1 MTLLEDRVNPS
12 PVQFFYI
19 PMPESQTNAAFD
31 AIVDEAISTTEESIT
46 AITVTENNTTIW
58 YDHWEDGY
66 EAILGNPQ
74 QATTRVWGDGNNAN
88 GIAPGFANDPTGLP
102 SGTVFRLRNTVN
114 TPRNLTTQPILF
126 DSPDKFGSD
135 RTISVSRAQF
145 PTTVSGGGGS
155 VISSAVEVRDTR
167 FYDTNYRAPVGVN
180 TADSGSM
187 FTFAAFFVQAFLDN
201 TRVQIDANN
210 DSDFTDPGD
219 RDVILNQGETIVSG
233 QSVVQGGRV
242 VADKPVQT
250 QFMTGEINANYASR
264 SYTLFSDAQAA
275 NDYFTPVGFG
285 GPSDDTNDEVRLFV
299 FNPNAVSIQV
309 RQERDTG
316 IVTTK
321 TIAAGASTFFDVNY
335 NSGTRLFSVGG
346 QSFLALGTHDQQGT
360 THDWGFSLQP
370 TPALSQIAIVGL
382 GVGNSAEPPSSV
394 TNANVNT
401 GAGELPNS
409 SPIFVTA
416 LGNTTLFV
424 DHNNDGVIDQTIP
437 VTRLQSLRLR
447 DTTTNDNDNSG
458 MRIFTTDGT
467 LISVAWG
474 EDGTAPAGSPGFDAG
489 TTIPAI
495 SVPEYYK
502 FSEFAPGGDING
514 DGFFNEGDV
523 IRYSLR
529 IRHIGTQPISNAV
542 VTDILPITQVT
553 YLTGTTTL
561 TIGASTTPIPDD
573 GTGTA
578 FPLDGTG
585 FTVTSLLPGQTVFVA
600 FDARINTGLP
610 PGFNFILNQS
620 VLTYDIFRLPANDV
634 IDLRGTVGDRV
645 WYDVDGDGVQD
656 AGEPGIAGATVT
668 ITWFGPNGVAGGGDD
683 DTFTT
688 TTGANGIWSLTN
700 LPTGNFT
707 TAISGLPNGLTTQ
720 TFGPSSFSLP
730 AGQVNRTDLDFG
742 YRGTGTIGN
751 FAWLDLDND
760 AVQDANEPGL
770 AGATVTLTWAGFDG
784 TLGSADDVVYP
795 AVSTTATAP
804 GVANYSFANLPSGNF
819 QVLFAPPAGGTLVA
833 QNQGGNA
840 NLDSD
845 PIPANGLTGTIAL
858 AVGATNNTIDAG
870 MRLTADLQITKTD
883 GTATVVPGQGMT
895 YTIVVTNV
903 GPSAVTG
910 ASIVD
915 ALPAALTGV
924 SWTSSVAGGA
934 VVTSGGTGS
943 GNTLAAVANLPIG
956 ASVTFTVSATL
967 NPAFTGTLSN
977 TATVSAPAGVTDPT
991 PGNNSAT
998 DTSTADPRADLR
1010 ITKTDGVATVVPGQ
1024 GVTYTIVV
1032 TNTGPSAVT
1041 GATVADT
1048 LPAALTGVS
1057 WTSTVAGGASMTN
1070 GGTGSGN
1077 TLAAVA
1083 NLPSGGSVTFTVDA
1097 TLDPAFTGTLS
1108 NSATVMAPVGV
1119 TDPTPGNNT
1128 ATDTS
1133 VADPRADLRITKT
1146 DGTATVIPGQ
1156 GVTYTIVVTNVGPSA
1171 VTGASIADALPG
1183 ALTGVSWT
1191 SSVAGGASV
1200 TSGGTGSGN
1209 TLAAV
1214 ANLPSGGSVTFTVSA
1229 TLNPAFTGTLSN
1241 TATVSAPAG
1250 VTDPTPGNN
1259 TATETSTADPTA
1271 DLIVVKSD
1279 GGAVVTPGEVI
1290 IYNLTLTNNG
1300 PSHTGA
1306 ITLTDAIPAL
1316 TSFVTASDGGTLSAG
1331 VVSWNLP
1338 SLAPGVSTTVSIQLR
1353 VNSSV
1358 PAGVTQIS
1366 NSATALGSVPDPTP
1380 GNNTGGDTTP
1390 VVAAPDLQVTK
1401 DDGLS
1406 TVKPGELATY
1416 TISVTNVGNQ
1426 DATGVTLSETVPAN
1440 TTFVPGGS
1448 SAGWNP
1454 TGTMLNVGALAVGEV
1469 VTFTYQ
1475 VRVNDPFPV
1484 GASQIAN
1491 TVSVADDG
1499 ANGPDPTPGNNTAA
1513 DTTTVAN
1520 GRIGDRVFLD
1530 ANGNSIQDAG
1540 EAGVPGVTVRL
1551 LDAGSLAEIAT
1562 VVTGTDGDYQFK
1574 NLPVG
1579 DYKVAFGNSDGIST
1593 FAFGAPNQG
1602 GDDAIDSDAA
1612 ADGVTDTISLAG
1624 GQQTADVD
1632 AGVFV
1637 PVIIGDTVYF
1647 DANGDGTQNPGEP
1660 GIPGVTVRLFY
1671 AGPDGVFDA
1680 TELAKTVQTSTTG
1693 ADGTY
1698 SFIGLPPG
1706 AYRVSVDPN
1715 QPVLV
1720 GFGMTVPTVP
1730 SEQPTTLASGQSDAS
1745 RDFAFTGTG
1754 SLGDRVW
1761 LDRNGDGAQDAD
1773 EPGLSGRAVSVVWLG
1788 FDGVAGGG
1796 DDVAYPPV
1804 LTGADGTYAHGSLPL
1819 GKFVVSLDVAGSN
1832 LVPTF
1837 DADGGADGTA
1847 VLELMAA
1854 VPSVE
1859 NADFGLRG
1867 TASVGDRVFQDIDGD
1882 GVFDAGAE
1890 LGIPGA
1896 TVVLRWAGVD
1906 GVLDTPDDSTFT
1918 ATTDANGLYN
1928 FDGLPVFGATDP
1940 YRVTISVPS
1949 AGYVPTG
1956 DLDGVATPN
1965 EATLD
1970 LGPTDARTDADFG
1983 LGGGPGQS
1991 IAGRVY
1997 HDLNADGDR
2006 DSGEPGLAG
2015 VVVRLAG
2022 LDAFGRPIVDP
2033 ATGLAYFEATTGASG
2048 AYSFAGLVPGT
2059 YSVSQPVQPPAYN
2072 DGFESLGNL
2081 GGFVGNDLLSNIPI
2095 GGRAPGVGYDFGELG
2110 VAVAGSVYRDSDRD
2124 GVRDAGES
2132 GVPGVT
2138 VELRD
2143 TAGNPVLDP
2152 ATGQPYQAVTG
2163 ADGAYAFLNVPLGTY
2178 QIVETQPAGYAD
2190 GPVGPATVRP
2200 VVVPSNGLTGQDFAE
2215 VLGQISGTVYLDANL
2230 NATRDAGETGLAGVA
2245 ITLTGTDLFGNV
2257 VNRTTT
2263 TDVDGRYVFDNLFPA
2278 NAIGYT
2284 LTEAPVPTLNDGT
2297 PNAPGTAGGTANGP
2311 NVFSGIQPASDRQD
2325 GGYDFGEFGVP
2336 VSGMVFIDT
2345 NRNGERDA
2353 NETPLP
2359 GVLIELLDSN
2369 GAVVAS
2375 TTTDA
2380 DGSYLFPNVFP
2391 GDYTIRETQPV
2402 TFGNPANGPAAS
2414 NTRSLYVGTSPING
2428 IEFGDTPG
2436 SIVGAV
2442 YLDQNRNG
2450 LRDVGEPGIAGV
2462 TITLTGTDLGGAPV
2476 SRTTMTAAD
2485 GSYRYDN
2492 LLAGV
2497 YAIAEA
2503 QPATFGQGT
2512 NAIGTAGGQIVAT
2525 DIVGQINLVPG
2536 AIVDGYLFGEQT
2548 LDNTPIPQPVAP
2560 LPPLPPFTV
2569 IAPVDISKRRF
2580 LSSSAS
2586 GGPVAPITGRTQPD
2600 FAALRSVSTTRDP
2613 VFLATAEGQGGE
2625 LVRVFDLTGGQERF
2639 RFRPFPGNPGGVRVA
2654 TADISGDGIPDI
2666 VVAAGPGGAPRVI
2679 VYDGNTGA
2687 VLQDFLAFEATF
2699 TGGLFVAAGDMDG
2712 DGRAELI
2719 LTPDEGGGPRVKVL
2733 AAGDPNRV
2741 IADFWGIDDPSF
2753 RGGARAA
2760 VGDLDGDGT
2769 ADLAVGAGVG
2779 GGPRVAV
2786 WDGASLTGN
2795 GPATRLAPDFFAF
2808 EDTLRNG
2815 VYLTIGDIDGDGRG
2829 DLMAGAGP
2837 GGAPRVI
2844 GFSALSVLTG
2854 QPAVMASYFVGDSVD
2869 RGGVPLVAVDL
2880 DGDGQTEILTGTGE
2894 GSLPTVRFSNPR
2906 TGATIDAFA
2915 AEYMDFLG
2923 GVQVG

>member
-1 MTLLEDRVNPS
+1 MNLRNITCGVLRTAARRPKSAIVRKLSITQLEDRVNPS

-883 GTATVVPGQGMT
+883 GTATVVPGQGVT

-910 ASIVD
+910 ASIAD

-943 GNTLAAVANLPIG
+943 GNTLAAVANLPSG

-977 TATVSAPAGVTDPT
+977 TATV
-991 PGNNSAT
+991 
-998 DTSTADPRADLR
+998 L
-1010 ITKTDGVATVVPGQ
+1010 
-1024 GVTYTIVV
+1024 
-1032 TNTGPSAVT
+1032 
-1041 GATVADT
+1041 
-1048 LPAALTGVS
+1048 
-1057 WTSTVAGGASMTN
+1057 
-1070 GGTGSGN
+1070 
-1077 TLAAVA
+1077 
-1083 NLPSGGSVTFTVDA
+1083 
-1097 TLDPAFTGTLS
+1097 
-1108 NSATVMAPVGV
+1108 
-1119 TDPTPGNNT
+1119 
-1128 ATDTS
+1128 
-1133 VADPRADLRITKT
+1133 
-1146 DGTATVIPGQ
+1146 
-1156 GVTYTIVVTNVGPSA
+1156 
-1171 VTGASIADALPG
+1171 
-1183 ALTGVSWT
+1183 
-1191 SSVAGGASV
+1191 
-1200 TSGGTGSGN
+1200 
-1209 TLAAV
+1209 
-1214 ANLPSGGSVTFTVSA
+1214 
-1229 TLNPAFTGTLSN
+1229 
-1241 TATVSAPAG
+1241 APAG

-1416 TISVTNVGNQ
+1416 TISVTNVSNQ

-1551 LDAGSLAEIAT
+1551 LDAGSLAKIAT

-1632 AGVFV
+1632 TGVFV
-1637 PVIIGDTVYF
+1637 PVIIGDTVFF
-1647 DANGDGTQNPGEP
+1647 DANGDGGQNVGEP
-1660 GIPGVTVRLFY
+1660 GISGVEVRLFY

-1680 TELAKTVQTSTTG
+1680 TELAKPVQTVTTG

-1715 QPVLV
+1715 QPALV

-1761 LDRNGDGAQDAD
+1761 LDRNGDGALDTD
-1773 EPGLSGRAVSVVWLG
+1773 ESGLPGRAVSVVWLG

-1837 DADGGADGTA
+1837 DADSGADGTA
-1847 VLELMAA
+1847 VIELTAA
-1854 VPSVE
+1854 TPSVE

-1867 TASVGDRVFQDIDGD
+1867 TASIGDLVFQDIDGD
-1882 GVFDAGAE
+1882 GAFDAGAE

-1896 TVVLRWAGVD
+1896 AVVLRWAGVD
-1906 GVLDTPDDSTFT
+1906 GVLDTPDDATFT
-1918 ATTDANGLYN
+1918 TTTDSNGLYT
-1928 FDGLPVFGATDP
+1928 FDDLPVFGAIDP
-1940 YRVTISVPS
+1940 YRVTISAPS
-1949 AGYVPTG
+1949 AGFVPTG

-1983 LGGGPGQS
+1983 LGGTPSQS
-1991 IAGRVY
+1991 IAGSVY

-2006 DSGEPGLAG
+2006 DAGEPGLAG

-2022 LDAFGRPIVDP
+2022 LDAFGRSIVDP
-2033 ATGLAYFEATTGASG
+2033 ITGLAYFETTTDASG
-2048 AYSFAGLVPGT
+2048 TYSFAGLVPGT
-2059 YSVSQPVQPPAYN
+2059 YSVSQPVQPEAYN
-2072 DGFESLGNL
+2072 DGFESFGNL
-2081 GGFVGNDLLSNIPI
+2081 GGFVGNDLLSNISI
-2095 GGRAPGVGYDFGELG
+2095 GDRAPGDGYDFGELG
-2110 VAVAGSVYRDSDRD
+2110 VAVSGSVYRDSDRD
-2124 GVRDAGES
+2124 GVRDPGES
-2132 GVPGVT
+2132 GVSGVT

-2178 QIVETQPAGYAD
+2178 QIVETQPVGYAD

-2230 NATRDAGETGLAGVA
+2230 NATRDAGESGLAGVA
-2245 ITLTGTDLFGNV
+2245 ITLTGTDFFGNA

-2263 TDVDGRYVFDNLFPA
+2263 TDADGRYVFDNLFPA

-2353 NETPLP
+2353 NETPLS
-2359 GVLIELLDSN
+2359 GVLIELFDSN

-2391 GDYTIRETQPV
+2391 GDYTIRETQPL
-2402 TFGNPANGPAAS
+2402 TFGNPASGPAAS
-2414 NTRSLYVGTSPING
+2414 NTRSLSVGTSPING

-2442 YLDQNRNG
+2442 YFDHNRNG
-2450 LRDVGEPGIAGV
+2450 VRDVDEPGIAGV
-2462 TITLTGTDLGGAPV
+2462 TITLTGTDLAGAPV
-2476 SRTTMTAAD
+2476 SRTTTTAAD
-2485 GSYRYDN
+2485 GSYRFDN
-2492 LLAGV
+2492 IHAGV

-2503 QPATFGQGT
+2503 QPASFAQGT

-2586 GGPVAPITGRTQPD
+2586 GVPAVPPTGRTEPD
-2600 FAALRSVSTTRDP
+2600 FAALGSVSTTRDP
-2613 VFLATAEGQGGE
+2613 VFLATAEGAGGE

-2679 VYDGNTGA
+2679 VYEGNTGT

-2712 DGRAELI
+2712 DGRVELI
-2719 LTPDEGGGPRVKVL
+2719 VTPDEGGGPRVKVL
-2733 AAGDPNRV
+2733 AAGDPDRV
-2741 IADFWGIDDPSF
+2741 IADFWGIDDPNF

-2760 VGDLDGDGT
+2760 VGDLDGDGI

-2786 WDGASLTGN
+2786 WDGTSLTGN
-2795 GPATRLAPDFFAF
+2795 GMATRLAPDFFAY

-2844 GFSALSVLTG
+2844 GFSALSMLSG
-2854 QPAVMASYFVGDSVD
+2854 QPAVMASYFVGDSAD
-2869 RGGVPLVAVDL
+2869 RGGVPLAAVDL
-2880 DGDGQTEILTGTGE
+2880 DGDGRTEILTGAGE

-2915 AEYMDFLG
+2915 AEYMDFLS